1 MLLTIDV
8 GNTNITMGVFWGEEL
23 LGMFRMTTKRPRTS
37 DEYGMTICGILE
49 HRSIDP
55 KEIQAVI
62 IASVV
67 PDIMHSLTNAIIKY
81 LDTVPL
87 IVSPESDTGIRVLTD
102 NPSRTGPDR
111 IVNAVAGYA
120 RAGGSA
126 IVIDFGTATTY
137 DLIGPDGTLEACII
151 APGIETAGRSLWGGA
166 AMLPAIQIK
175 KPESILARETV
186 SGMQGGLVFGAIG
199 QTEYIV
205 RKMKEESGYTDAYVI
220 ATGGLGKIIA
230 KETECIDLYD
240 PQLTLNGLRLIYE
253 RMKGTEK

>member
-8 GNTNITMGVFWGEEL
+8 GNTNITMGVFRDEEL

-55 KEIQAVI
+55 KEIKAVI

-67 PDIMHSLTNAIIKY
+67 PDIMHSLTSAIIKY
-81 LDTVPL
+81 VETVPL
-87 IVSPESDTGIRVLTD
+87 IVSPESDTGIRVITD

-230 KETECIDLYD
+230 RETECIDLYD
-240 PQLTLNGLRLIYE
+240 PQLTLNGLRLIYD
-253 RMKGTEK
+253 RIKK

>member
-8 GNTNITMGVFWGEEL
+8 GNTNITMGVFEEEL
-23 LGMFRMTTKRPRTS
+23 LSGMFRMTTKRPRTS

-55 KEIQAVI
+55 GKIKAVI

-67 PDIMHSLTNAIIKY
+67 PDIMHSLTSGIIKY
-81 LDTVPL
+81 LHTTPM
-87 IVSPESDTGIRVLTD
+87 IVSADSDTGILVNTD

-120 RAGGSA
+120 ISKGPA

-151 APGIETAGRSLWGGA
+151 APGD
-166 AMLPAIQIK
+166 
-175 KPESILARETV
+175 
-186 SGMQGGLVFGAIG
+186 
-199 QTEYIV
+199 
-205 RKMKEESGYTDAYVI
+205 RKS
-220 ATGGLGKIIA
+220 
-230 KETECIDLYD
+230 
-240 PQLTLNGLRLIYE
+240 TL
-253 RMKGTEK
+253 